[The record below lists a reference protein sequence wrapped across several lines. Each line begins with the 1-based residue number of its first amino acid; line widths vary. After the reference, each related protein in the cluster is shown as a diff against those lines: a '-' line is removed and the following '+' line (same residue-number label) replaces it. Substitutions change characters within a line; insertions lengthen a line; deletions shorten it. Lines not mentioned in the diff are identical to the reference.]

1 MALVGVLVLQILLGA
16 QIIWT
21 MRQPGI
27 TTAHVV
33 VGALTMAVTFW
44 LTWLAFRDRIEGHAP
59 TGAPS
64 RA

>member
-1 MALVGVLVLQILLGA
+1 LVLQILLGA

-44 LTWLAFRDRIEGHAP
+44 LTWLAFRDRIEGRAP
-59 TGAPS
+59 AGAPS